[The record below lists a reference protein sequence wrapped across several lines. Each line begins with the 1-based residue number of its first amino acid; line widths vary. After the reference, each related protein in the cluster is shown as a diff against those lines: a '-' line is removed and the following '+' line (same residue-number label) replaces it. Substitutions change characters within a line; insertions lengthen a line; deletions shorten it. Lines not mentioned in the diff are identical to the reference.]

1 MSALS
6 HQPPVAG
13 HRSRPPGTG
22 LTPTTREEQA
32 VRDADWLGPT
42 DDTPDADP
50 ARRARPLL
58 LVLASIPWLVVIG
71 LLVLPGRV
79 GTEAGGPDPGDPSR
93 PGATHDDHEPGT
105 DTAPSG
111 EAVAGDDPTP
121 HDPAPHDP
129 APDDP
134 TSDAAAPGATDP
146 GVAGADPPG
155 QTVTLE
161 GRELRGR
168 WRVEAG
174 PEEAVSLAV
183 VAGRAWLTGVEPVLD
198 LGLAPRTRGDSG
210 YAEHLI
216 VEAVEHPAS
225 DALVVTLVAVM
236 LDAEGGSP
244 AVRRLAVP
252 IAMTPKG
259 PRLAGTPWELP
270 PPILDRITLP
280 RETATDEGD
289 LDAARAAL
297 LAAGLTEPDLV
308 ALHHTGGWP
317 VIAEVATPGTDL
329 THEVWLRRH
338 HDGFVVAGTTLAGA
352 RTTTGQGAA
361 AATTPDPD
369 DPASDTEPDPDPVET
384 RP

>member
-1 MSALS
+1 
-6 HQPPVAG
+6 
-13 HRSRPPGTG
+13 
-22 LTPTTREEQA
+22 
-32 VRDADWLGPT
+32 VRDADWLGST
-42 DDTPDADP
+42 DDGDEDAP
-50 ARRARPLL
+50 RQARPLL
-58 LVLASIPWLVVIG
+58 LVLASVPWLVVIG

-79 GTEAGGPDPGDPSR
+79 GTEARGPDPGDPSR
-93 PGATHDDHEPGT
+93 AGATHGDHEPGS
-105 DTAPSG
+105 DTGPPG
-111 EAVAGDDPTP
+111 EAAAD
-121 HDPAPHDP
+121 DP

-134 TSDAAAPGATDP
+134 APDDPAPDDPARETTDP
-146 GVAGADPPG
+146 EVAASDPPG

-174 PEEAVSLAV
+174 PEEAVALAV
-183 VAGRAWLTGVEPVLD
+183 VVGRAWLTGVEPVLD
-198 LGLAPRTRGDSG
+198 LGLDPSTRGDSG
-210 YAEHLI
+210 YAEHLV

-236 LDAEGGSP
+236 LDTDGGSP

-252 IAMTPKG
+252 IAMTPEG
-259 PRLAGTPWELP
+259 ARLAGTPWDLP
-270 PPILDRITLP
+270 PPVLDRITLA
-280 RETATDEGD
+280 RETTTDEGD

-352 RTTTGQGAA
+352 RTTTEQGAA
-361 AATTPDPD
+361 AATAPDPD
-369 DPASDTEPDPDPVET
+369 EPEPDADPGPDPVET

>member
-1 MSALS
+1 M
-6 HQPPVAG
+6 
-13 HRSRPPGTG
+13 
-22 LTPTTREEQA
+22 
-32 VRDADWLGPT
+32 RDADWLEPT
-42 DDTPDADP
+42 QDTDSP
-50 ARRARPLL
+50 RRARPLL
-58 LVLASIPWLVVIG
+58 LVLASVPWLVVIG

-79 GTEAGGPDPGDPSR
+79 GTTALGPTPDDPSR
-93 PGATHDDHEPGT
+93 AEATHDEHEPGT
-105 DTAPSG
+105 DPEPPG
-111 EAVAGDDPTP
+111 EAAAD
-121 HDPAPHDP
+121 DP
-129 APDDP
+129 APDD
-134 TSDAAAPGATDP
+134 AAPIDTALETTGP
-146 GVAGADPPG
+146 EVAASDPPG

-174 PEEAVSLAV
+174 PEEAVALAV
-183 VAGRAWLTGVEPVLD
+183 VAGRAWLTGVAPVLD
-198 LGLAPRTRGDSG
+198 LGLDPGTGGANG

-252 IAMTPKG
+252 IAMTPEG
-259 PRLAGTPWELP
+259 PRLAGTPWDLP
-270 PPILDRITLP
+270 PPVLDRITLA
-280 RETATDEGD
+280 RETTTDEGE

-308 ALHHTGGWP
+308 ALHHTDGWP

-329 THEVWLRRH
+329 THELWLRRH

-352 RTTTGQGAA
+352 RTTTEQGGT
-361 AATTPDPD
+361 AATAPDPD
-369 DPASDTEPDPDPVET
+369 EPDPDLVET